1 MVYNRWR
8 SKAVDRNKLVLD
20 ICPNF
25 YRIINFEYFEEDS
38 VTEKLI
44 KIYEDF
50 IFKADLDNREEINM
64 VKRIDYVLGKYIDD
78 YFFRRRMQQEIFR
91 VKVTNTCTN
100 ILKTIVENI
109 ISIFNKYE
117 EDTKRNIYISRWI

>member
-1 MVYNRWR
+1 ME
-8 SKAVDRNKLVLD
+8 KNKLVLD

-44 KIYEDF
+44 KIYEEF